1 MNMKAWNRAA
11 STIKKQGGY
20 ARSRDLR
27 AAGIHPSVLPA
38 MERGGRVVRL
48 KRGLY
53 ALPENKTRDERVEA
67 LLAVPGSVLCLG
79 SALSYHELGTWEP
92 PEIYLAV
99 KSGRKVRIP
108 DFPPIRVHHFSSRF
122 FSLGL
127 IERTGKGRALRV
139 YDAERTICDLFRF
152 RRSLGTDVAA
162 AALREYVKRRS
173 RNIPKLL
180 DYSRHLRISGPVR
193 HALEILV

>member
-1 MNMKAWNRAA
+1 MSVQSWNRAA

-38 MERGGRVVRL
+38 MERSGRVIRL
-48 KRGLY
+48 RRGLY
-53 ALPENKTRDERVEA
+53 ALPENKARDERVEA

-108 DFPPIRVHHFSSRF
+108 DFPPTRVHHFSSRF

-127 IERTGKGRALRV
+127 MERTGKGGALRV
-139 YDAERTICDLFRF
+139 YDIERTICDLFRF

-162 AALREYVKRRS
+162 AALREYVRRRS

-180 DYSRHLRISGPVR
+180 DYSKQLRISGPVR
-193 HALEILV
+193 NALEILI

>member
-1 MNMKAWNRAA
+1 MQGPGISVPPAFTPQSCRQWSGWSGCAPEARAL
-11 STIKKQGGY
+11 
-20 ARSRDLR
+20 RSP
-27 AAGIHPSVLPA
+27 GNS
-38 MERGGRVVRL
+38 
-48 KRGLY
+48 
-53 ALPENKTRDERVEA
+53 TRDERAEA

-127 IERTGKGRALRV
+127 IERTGKGGAFRV
-139 YDAERTICDLFRF
+139 YDVERTICDLFRF

-162 AALREYVKRRS
+162 AALREYVRRRS

-180 DYSRHLRISGPVR
+180 DYSKQPGSQVR
-193 HALEILV
+193 FAMHWRFSCEESRSVHSSPGSR